1 MIGPFSGNSKSSRI
15 AMGTSP
21 NDFPLNKM
29 PMTQDF
35 CLKPAYL
42 RALQYFKMV
51 RLRQDNLA
59 EKGRQG
65 QAKMPHLA
73 AAHTKVL

>member
-1 MIGPFSGNSKSSRI
+1 MIGPFFGGNSKSSRI

-29 PMTQDF
+29 PLAQVF

-42 RALQYFKMV
+42 HAF
-51 RLRQDNLA
+51 
-59 EKGRQG
+59 
-65 QAKMPHLA
+65 
-73 AAHTKVL
+73 TIS